1 MKKKFLTLIMVATM
15 IFGLVGCSGTTTTVE
30 NANESNKS
38 SMFVVVESTS
48 LWDVVYHKDTK
59 VMYVVSRGS
68 YNQGTFTVMVNS
80 EGTPLIYGE

>member
-1 MKKKFLTLIMVATM
+1 MKKFLTLIMVAIM
-15 IFGLVGCSGTTTTVE
+15 IFGLVGCSGTTVE

-59 VMYVVSRGS
+59 VMYVVSRGY
-68 YNQGTFTVMVNS
+68 YNQGTFTVMVDS
-80 EGTPLIYGE
+80 EGTPLIYEK

>member
-1 MKKKFLTLIMVATM
+1 MKKKILTLIMVATM
-15 IFGLVGCSGTTTTVE
+15 IFGLVGCSGTTVE

-59 VMYVVSRGS
+59 VMYIVSRGS